1 MSNKEVDNNFSIS
14 YIDVKAMLQGGWELI
29 YLPQRRKNAQA
40 MLTTAD
46 KSVLISRADINVS
59 SFYTDLSVL
68 LSISYKFELCHAYL
82 VQFFRQKL
90 RQCFNIYAFCMFD
103 LPHHTNVAQGG
114 HKSNLVQ
121 YQSIPTY
128 W

>member
-1 MSNKEVDNNFSIS
+1 M
-14 YIDVKAMLQGGWELI
+14 I

-68 LSISYKFELCHAYL
+68 LSISYKFELCHAFL
-82 VQFFRQKL
+82 VQFFRQKF
-90 RQCFNIYAFCMFD
+90 RQCLY
-103 LPHHTNVAQGG
+103 LRLLHV
-114 HKSNLVQ
+114 
-121 YQSIPTY
+121 
-128 W
+128 

>member
-29 YLPQRRKNAQA
+29 YLPQSRKNAHA

-46 KSVLISRADINVS
+46 QSVLISRADTNVS

-68 LSISYKFELCHAYL
+68 LSISYKFELCHAFW

-90 RQCFNIYAFCMFD
+90 RQCLY
-103 LPHHTNVAQGG
+103 LRLLHV
-114 HKSNLVQ
+114 
-121 YQSIPTY
+121 
-128 W
+128 